1 MDAGQRGEEVALAF
15 LQVRCREQEAELS
28 QADMQEQRKWRDRPM
43 FKLMLK
49 VMIPVIVFLYRSTGG
64 GIGGKVQGLPVLLLT
79 TTGRTSGKP
88 RTVPLGYLRDGS
100 TYVIIASYGGLPRHP
115 AWFLNL
121 QSHPEATIQ
130 AKHLQVQV
138 KAETANPEKKCELW
152 ARLLEVAPGY
162 ADYQKRTSRDI
173 PMVIL
178 HSVDERGE
186 KRLA

>member
-1 MDAGQRGEEVALAF
+1 
-15 LQVRCREQEAELS
+15 
-28 QADMQEQRKWRDRPM
+28 
-43 FKLMLK
+43 MLK
-49 VMIPVIVFLYRSTGG
+49 FIVRGILSLMVSLYRTTGG
-64 GIGGKVQGLPVLLLT
+64 RIVGKVQGLPVLLLT

-138 KAETANPEKKCELW
+138 KAETANPEKKCEL
-152 ARLLEVAPGY
+152 
-162 ADYQKRTSRDI
+162 
-173 PMVIL
+173 
-178 HSVDERGE
+178 
-186 KRLA
+186 

>member
-1 MDAGQRGEEVALAF
+1 ML
-15 LQVRCREQEAELS
+15 
-28 QADMQEQRKWRDRPM
+28 
-43 FKLMLK
+43 KLMLK
-49 VMIPVIVFLYRSTGG
+49 VIVSVMVFLYRSTGG
-64 GIGGKVQGLPVLLLT
+64 RIGGRIQGLPVLLLT
-79 TTGRTSGKP
+79 TTGRKSGKP

-115 AWFLNL
+115 AWFFNL

-130 AKHLQVQV
+130 AKKVQMQVR
-138 KAETANPEKKCELW
+138 AELANPEKKRELW

-162 ADYQKRTSRDI
+162 ANYQKRTSRDI

-186 KRLA
+186 KRPA